1 MSFKV
6 GDKEI
11 KPGEKVKGFIKVGEA
26 STHDVNMPY
35 VVVNGTKPGPTLCVL
50 GGIHPLEYASIEG
63 VLRVV
68 KEVEPGKLKGTLL
81 VVPVVNTEGFNAR
94 AAFNNP
100 IDYVNQNRVFPG
112 DPTGTMS
119 RRVAAALFEN
129 FVSKADA
136 LIDSHGGDLT
146 EDIYKFVIVGNTE
159 NKEVYQKMLDMAAC
173 YDTLYTASTDI
184 GGGTGVALN
193 KYGIPA
199 ITPESGTPYPV
210 REEEVAFHY
219 HGIINVMKYMGML
232 EGQPEIKK
240 DVTVNPKSVRL
251 YAERGGLWRQKV
263 RAGQRVKKGE
273 ELGEIVNLFGDTLQT
288 VVAPYNGVANNSRTS
303 MVVNSGDTLL
313 SVLNI

>member
-35 VVVNGTKPGPTLCVL
+35 VIVNGSESGPTLCVL

-68 KEVEPGKLKGTLL
+68 KEVEPGKLKGILV

-119 RRVAAALFEN
+119 RRVAAALFKN

-146 EDIYKFVIVGNTE
+146 EDIYKFVIVGQTDD
-159 NKEVYQKMLDMAAC
+159 KEVQQKMLDMAAC
-173 YDTLYTASTDI
+173 YNSLYTASMAI
-184 GGGTGVALN
+184 VGGTGVAL
-193 KYGIPA
+193 KEYGIPA

-210 REEEVAFHY
+210 REEEIAFH
-219 HGIINVMKYMGML
+219 HDGIINVLRYMGML
-232 EGQPEIKK
+232 DGQPEVRKDIK
-240 DVTVNPKSVRL
+240 VNPESVRL
-251 YAERGGLWRQKV
+251 YAERGGFWRQKV

-273 ELGEIVNLFGDTLQT
+273 ELGEVVNLFGDTLQT
-288 VVAPYNGVANNSRTS
+288 VVAPYDGVANNSRTS

>member
-1 MSFKV
+1 LSFKV

-11 KPGEKVKGFIKVGEA
+11 KSGEKVKGFIKIGEA

-159 NKEVYQKMLDMAAC
+159 NKEVYQKMLDMATC
-173 YDTLYTASTDI
+173 YDTLYTSSTDI
-184 GGGTGVALN
+184 RGGTGVALN
-193 KYGIPA
+193 TYGIPA

-219 HGIINVMKYMGML
+219 NGIINVMKYMGML

-240 DVTVNPKSVRL
+240 GVKVNPKSVRL

-273 ELGEIVNLFGDTLQT
+273 ELGEVVNLFGDTLQT
-288 VVAPYNGVANNSRTS
+288 VVAPYDGVANNSRTS
-303 MVVNSGDTLL
+303 MVVSSGDTLL
-313 SVLNI
+313 SVLDI